1 MNESPNR
8 NGHAGPPPK
17 RPASKPTLSQKTARL
32 ILTVLGQ
39 APKKKTAQDPRA
51 RRTPS
56 GNNGGSRDRQRRNAQ
71 GGYPNEY
78 AAQRR
83 TSREAAPP
91 QSGRAPDRGQVSRS
105 PAPQGAR
112 RPMTPEERRRYSAYV
127 QKRRRTAKLIRI
139 MKIAVPVVLF
149 ILLLLILSL
158 TVFFKIKTINV
169 TMTDDTVYSEE
180 EIQKGCGI
188 RYGEH
193 NLFMSDIEVIRQ
205 RLEKRLPYIG
215 KAVVKRHF
223 PSSIDVTVTP
233 TITAAAIDCKSGYLL
248 IDKNGKMLEFTNA
261 VPKAVLILR
270 CTDKFD
276 IDVGSMIKF
285 KNDDLTLKLYK
296 EILDEIEKT
305 KIKDITLVDIR
316 VPQSIKLMY
325 QNRLTL
331 YLGTDTMLE
340 KKLLTAIKTLRY
352 EDDGS
357 KTKTGTID
365 LRTVGVAY
373 VKDTGEKEDE
383 ASDDGDEAVT
393 EAENSGGNQN
403 EAA

>member
-1 MNESPNR
+1 
-8 NGHAGPPPK
+8 
-17 RPASKPTLSQKTARL
+17 
-32 ILTVLGQ
+32 
-39 APKKKTAQDPRA
+39 
-51 RRTPS
+51 
-56 GNNGGSRDRQRRNAQ
+56 
-71 GGYPNEY
+71 
-78 AAQRR
+78 
-83 TSREAAPP
+83 
-91 QSGRAPDRGQVSRS
+91 
-105 PAPQGAR
+105 
-112 RPMTPEERRRYSAYV
+112 MTPEERRRYSAYV